1 MIGFLKGALVGGL
14 SFVAGLWVLSVVLP
28 AGPDEARPADSAVT
42 AGEDGVPRESGE
54 VSTPAPV
61 QEMASLPGEPAAPS
75 EADAAPP
82 VPSGIPAEASPD
94 SAAPQVH
101 MAQAGTPRPAPRP
114 PGVTAVRVP
123 ASDVEAALA
132 EAALL
137 SETRQASAAPATPAQ
152 DTEGNRAAPIPPAPR
167 ATEEGEAEAP
177 DPLRLGP
184 PGVGNAVPRP
194 AEVVAEEPQAVPEAD
209 PAASVADEIATLPPV
224 PGAGSP
230 ETAGETA
237 PAALEGGPA
246 AEAAAA
252 PAPEPPGDT
261 LAEAPDA
268 PETDTPEL
276 TAMPEAP
283 APSMLPTGLHP
294 APAGRLRPGS
304 MVDGVRM
311 GRLPQTGAAPAPG
324 PAVEVAA
331 EVADPDLPPW
341 RRHAAQIERNELP
354 PLALV
359 LIDPARDLETER
371 GILEL
376 PLPVTVALDP
386 FDPDAPRRA
395 QVYRAVG
402 HEVLLNLQGV
412 SPLATAGDLDVL
424 FSSWAEDY
432 PEVLGVLEP
441 PSSDARRARTLAP
454 VLMPV
459 LQDLGLGVVAS
470 DLGLSPLL
478 NAARSAGVA
487 RAGIYR
493 ALDTDDEDPEAVGRY
508 LDRAAFEAERQGAVT
523 VTAGAD
529 QAATREGL
537 AAWLAA
543 QRLGTRVQTVPVGAV
558 LAAP

>member
-54 VSTPAPV
+54 VSTPAPAP
-61 QEMASLPGEPAAPS
+61 EMASLPGEPAAPS

-94 SAAPQVH
+94 PAAPEAQ

-137 SETRQASAAPATPAQ
+137 SETGRASAAPATPAQ
-152 DTEGNRAAPIPPAPR
+152 DTEGNRAALIPPAPR

-268 PETDTPEL
+268 PETDAPEL

-283 APSMLPTGLHP
+283 APSTLPTGLHP

-304 MVDGVRM
+304 TVDGVRM
-311 GRLPQTGAAPAPG
+311 GRLPQTGAAPASG

-331 EVADPDLPPW
+331 EAADPDLPPW
-341 RRHAAQIERNELP
+341 RRHAAPIERNELP

-424 FSSWAEDY
+424 FSAWAEDY

-543 QRLGTRVQTVPVGAV
+543 QQPGTRVQTVPVGAV